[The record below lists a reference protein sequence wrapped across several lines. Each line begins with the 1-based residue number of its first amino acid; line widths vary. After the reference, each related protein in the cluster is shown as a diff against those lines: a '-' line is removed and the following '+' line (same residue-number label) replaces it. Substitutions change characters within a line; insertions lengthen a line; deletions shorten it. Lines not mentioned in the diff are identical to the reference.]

1 MITIDPTSAV
11 INAAVFPA
19 YKQMIQGGIA
29 NFKDNLGKGRLSTLP
44 LKELQSIPVDITYA
58 DVKYSFRVTPKAPD
72 KMVFKMGAQSI
83 EVRYREQA
91 DGSIYA
97 AYGVESHQVFA
108 KEEALGLRLVLDG
121 VAVLLPTLYD
131 PRSDITGK
139 LLRYTVEDGASVKK
153 GDTFPEAEAM
163 KMIITLNATES
174 GAIKHEGDV
183 INKHEKPAGSIIN
196 QGDVKKGETFP
207 EAKAMKMIITLNAT
221 ESGVIKHEGDLLA
234 SLTLAD
240 PPRVKKIGTFSGTL
254 EYATGEEMVA
264 ATLERFRKAQKTLEL
279 VMDGYV
285 PDAEPAVQAMLSA
298 LASVSLPIEE
308 IKDAASALGQKMPVE
323 LDMMMPK
330 VYAAT
335 LAEHV
340 NGIDSTETANLVTKL
355 RAVVEEFVKSLFESK
370 QASVR
375 IIIAPV
381 TAQIDKYAKGLRE
394 NAIDVMCA
402 LLSRYVNVEST
413 FVDMSTDQAVG
424 ELVKA
429 YPKDLQKVYAMAF
442 AHEQLKG
449 RNLLAISMLGQL
461 SGFPERFG
469 VEPLCTLPPALN
481 VVVKL
486 SQMPVAAYK
495 EVALTVA
502 KFALMKAEKP
512 FDEVAVRELKA
523 QLKSVMEEFG
533 ETSTPFDGDKV
544 PLRGSRQPVLGATS
558 SAPPSFLS
566 LDTSVLFSDNNCND
580 CDDGGPGSEF
590 PMCVV
595 GTDCG
600 DCGVH
605 SASPPPLP
613 HSPATVCMISCLNDG
628 GSSCHDDGGGPGSE
642 FATCAYPPS
651 PPPPS
656 PPPLSTQPS
665 PPLSPPSSP
674 PPSSPPS
681 PLPSP
686 PRISMPTPPPR
697 SPAVHPAPNPPPNI
711 CSNPFFIISKIDCRN
726 MVLCPCLSTAVG
738 GTGLHRNPAGNS
750 TIDPC
755 AIYRGAACTCAG
767 RNSMTAIDGLRE
779 GARQVFEIAIE
790 ELFIE
795 STLWNADFKY
805 SFPYEDTAGVPV
817 DEGVKR
823 NGAPLRWVE
832 CFDGALVLLRLGGL
846 LVYAVCSE
854 QERSGRNTRIVIWSK
869 NNRSYRNEWVKLAL
883 IALIVPGVSAMV
895 TTAPSDGDGTG
906 AHRAESAQMPP
917 PRPPPPTQCAD
928 DVNSGALDASGA
940 RLPCFYFEA
949 QPSTCASY
957 SLART
962 NCPVACGT
970 CPPDPP
976 GVVFSTGAE
985 TSHRALAVGMHAVQL
1000 NHRRAQQAQAGVAP
1014 SPTSALNSSAGSS
1027 PVMAPPF
1034 PRSLLPPSPASPS
1047 PWSLPPQP
1055 SPPPSLPAMSV
1066 VDFALRLAGDVSS
1079 FTPSVRTEMKTAIAA
1094 RAGVDPSAVM
1104 VTITSGSVIVSVRIL
1119 TPPAMATSVQS
1130 AMASTTSSPSSAT
1143 AMLASV
1149 TGVSIAVLAVVTPPI
1164 LANVA
1169 PLPPPSSP
1177 SPSPPPQRPQGASI
1191 TAGGGS
1197 ITILAIAVPAAIV
1210 VLLCCLAMVCWWTRR
1225 RQVKLPRKDA
1235 NHWLRNVSV
1244 GTVTADDHHQQEP
1257 PKSSRMNP
1265 PRASRGWDW
1274 SDENAP
1280 TSAEALIALLLKLA
1294 AESPRDVVE
1303 RYGLLESLLCIIGR
1317 HEFELDLP
1325 SASALPGT
1333 LEPAPEATAAHAA
1346 LSCLLAL
1353 CAPGS
1358 ACRTALLLWLGQHTW
1373 AAHDLVCILVA
1384 RREEAHL
1391 ILVQIAQAAPV
1402 GMHAVASAL
1411 KDACAAAAVY
1421 NAPIA
1426 TADSTTMHS
1435 DQLVHSVAAA
1445 LAPTGRAIG
1454 LDMSSIVAGTL
1465 GTAAAGDGACF
1476 QAEVRRLVRAAVCAW
1491 QTLPSSEWPATMPPR
1506 AKKTQTCALD
1516 KMTELRAAAAL
1527 PATSPQQRREHNR
1540 DMAVIALDGTPAFLD
1555 AMVHGGVFAQT
1566 KAFSSAAIRGDAALC
1581 EKDEFQAGR
1590 NAWACFGL
1598 QLVLL
1603 GVPVDC
1609 NAAVVGY
1616 SMLYPYSDNLLDD
1629 PTLTKDDKLV
1639 FQALFRQRLAGAAV
1653 SPPSGESARLCWE
1666 QVRLIESTWPR
1677 HEHGSVYH
1685 SLVAISD
1692 AQTHSL
1698 QQHVPP
1704 DQARYGSILD
1714 ITVEKGGTS
1723 VLADLL
1729 VCVGGR
1735 FTRAQAAY
1743 AFHLGVALQLVD
1755 DLQDVDE
1762 DLRAGQQTLFTVPA
1776 ALHGLRADR
1785 YAHRLA
1791 HMLIKVID
1799 RPVVVTAVD
1808 SDAAELLPVD
1818 TLVAASAMPTC
1829 AEHSAPRASPS
1840 VPAAA
1845 TTRNSQE
1852 TALLQEGMLRMCLV
1866 TALKAVMRAPHLFS
1880 DELLCQAAARC
1891 PLPRAQM
1898 AKLSGM
1904 RTLMKLVKAD
1914 AL

>member
-1 MITIDPTSAV
+1 VLCIPSASATPSSSPHTPHTRYRLTPARCSSNALPQLRHIPRACAQPSQGKPSYGELLETDAFKSNTIDTAWLDGVVVHQSVVITIDPTSAV
-11 INAAVFPA
+11 INVAVFRA
-19 YKQMIQGGIA
+19 YKQIIQGGIA
-29 NFKDNLGKGRLSTLP
+29 NFKDNLGKDQLSTLP
-44 LKELQSIPVDITYA
+44 LKELQSIPVVNA
-58 DVKYSFRVTPKAPD
+58 DVKYSFRMTPKAPD
-72 KMVFKMGAQSI
+72 TMVLKIGAQSI

-91 DGSIYA
+91 DGSIDA
-97 AYGVESHQVFA
+97 AYGVDSHQVF
-108 KEEALGLRLVLDG
+108 
-121 VAVLLPTLYD
+121 
-131 PRSDITGK
+131 
-139 LLRYTVEDGASVKK
+139 
-153 GDTFPEAEAM
+153 
-163 KMIITLNATES
+163 
-174 GAIKHEGDV
+174 
-183 INKHEKPAGSIIN
+183 
-196 QGDVKKGETFP
+196 
-207 EAKAMKMIITLNAT
+207 
-221 ESGVIKHEGDLLA
+221 
-234 SLTLAD
+234 
-240 PPRVKKIGTFSGTL
+240 

-264 ATLERFRKAQKTLEL
+264 GSATLERFRKAQSTLEL
-279 VMDGYV
+279 VMDDYV
-285 PDAEPAVQAMLSA
+285 LDAEPAVQAMLSA
-298 LASVSLPIEE
+298 IASVSLPVEE
-308 IKDAASALGQKMPVE
+308 IKDAGSALGQKMPVE
-323 LDMMMPK
+323 LDMMMQK

-340 NGIDSTETANLVTKL
+340 NGMESTETANLVTKL
-355 RAVVEEFVKSLFESK
+355 RSVVEEFVMSLFESK
-370 QASVR
+370 QADVR
-375 IIIAPV
+375 MTIAQV
-381 TAQIDKYAKGLRE
+381 TAQIDKYAKGLRD
-394 NAIDVMCA
+394 NAID
-402 LLSRYVNVEST
+402 VNVEST
-413 FVDMSTDQAVG
+413 FVDMSTDLAVG
-424 ELVKA
+424 ALGKA
-429 YPKDLQKVYAMAF
+429 NPKDLQKVYAMAF

-449 RNLLAISMLGQL
+449 RNLLVISMLGQL
-461 SGFPERFG
+461 SGFQERFG

-481 VVVKL
+481 VVVTH
-486 SQMPVAAYK
+486 SQMPGAAYK
-495 EVALTVA
+495 EVALTAA
-502 KFALMKAEKP
+502 KFGLMKAEKS
-512 FDEVAVRELKA
+512 FDEAVRDLKA
-523 QLKSVMEEFG
+523 ELKSVMEEFG

-544 PLRGSRQPVLGATS
+544 ALRGSRQPVL
-558 SAPPSFLS
+558 
-566 LDTSVLFSDNNCND
+566 
-580 CDDGGPGSEF
+580 
-590 PMCVV
+590 
-595 GTDCG
+595 
-600 DCGVH
+600 
-605 SASPPPLP
+605 
-613 HSPATVCMISCLNDG
+613 
-628 GSSCHDDGGGPGSE
+628 
-642 FATCAYPPS
+642 
-651 PPPPS
+651 
-656 PPPLSTQPS
+656 
-665 PPLSPPSSP
+665 
-674 PPSSPPS
+674 
-681 PLPSP
+681 
-686 PRISMPTPPPR
+686 
-697 SPAVHPAPNPPPNI
+697 
-711 CSNPFFIISKIDCRN
+711 K
-726 MVLCPCLSTAVG
+726 
-738 GTGLHRNPAGNS
+738 
-750 TIDPC
+750 
-755 AIYRGAACTCAG
+755 
-767 RNSMTAIDGLRE
+767 
-779 GARQVFEIAIE
+779 
-790 ELFIE
+790 
-795 STLWNADFKY
+795 LWNADVKY
-805 SFPYEDTAGVPV
+805 
-817 DEGVKR
+817 
-823 NGAPLRWVE
+823 GAPLRWVE
-832 CFDGALVLLRLGGL
+832 CFDGALVLLRLCGL

-869 NNRSYRNEWVKLAL
+869 NNRSYRNEWVKWAL
-883 IALIVPGVSAMV
+883 LALIVPGVSAM
-895 TTAPSDGDGTG
+895 A
-906 AHRAESAQMPP
+906 
-917 PRPPPPTQCAD
+917 
-928 DVNSGALDASGA
+928 
-940 RLPCFYFEA
+940 
-949 QPSTCASY
+949 
-957 SLART
+957 
-962 NCPVACGT
+962 
-970 CPPDPP
+970 
-976 GVVFSTGAE
+976 
-985 TSHRALAVGMHAVQL
+985 
-1000 NHRRAQQAQAGVAP
+1000 
-1014 SPTSALNSSAGSS
+1014 
-1027 PVMAPPF
+1027 
-1034 PRSLLPPSPASPS
+1034 
-1047 PWSLPPQP
+1047 
-1055 SPPPSLPAMSV
+1055 
-1066 VDFALRLAGDVSS
+1066 
-1079 FTPSVRTEMKTAIAA
+1079 
-1094 RAGVDPSAVM
+1094 
-1104 VTITSGSVIVSVRIL
+1104 TI
-1119 TPPAMATSVQS
+1119 
-1130 AMASTTSSPSSAT
+1130 
-1143 AMLASV
+1143 
-1149 TGVSIAVLAVVTPPI
+1149 
-1164 LANVA
+1164 ANVA

-1177 SPSPPPQRPQGASI
+1177 SPSPPPQRPPVALNS
-1191 TAGGGS
+1191 AGGGS
-1197 ITILAIAVPAAIV
+1197 ITILVIAVPAAII

-1244 GTVTADDHHQQEP
+1244 SAVTADDHNQQEP
-1257 PKSSRMNP
+1257 PVSSIMNP

-1274 SDENAP
+1274 SDENGP

-1317 HEFELDLP
+1317 QEFELDLP

-1358 ACRTALLLWLGQHTW
+1358 ACRTALLLWLGQHMW

-1384 RREEAHL
+1384 RREEAHF

-1411 KDACAAAAVY
+1411 KDACVAAAVY

-1445 LAPTGRAIG
+1445 LAPTCRAIG
-1454 LDMSSIVAGTL
+1454 LDMSSIVAETL

-1506 AKKTQTCALD
+1506 AKKTQTSAMD
-1516 KMTELRAAAAL
+1516 KMFELRATAAL
-1527 PATSPQQRREHNR
+1527 PETSPQQRRELNR

-1629 PTLTKDDKLV
+1629 PTLTKGDKLV

-1666 QVRLIESTWPR
+1666 QVRLIESMWPR

-1776 ALHGLRADR
+1776 ALHGQRADR
-1785 YAHRLA
+1785 YARRLA

-1799 RPVVVTAVD
+1799 RPVAVTAVD
-1808 SDAAELLPVD
+1808 SDSAELLPVD
-1818 TLVAASAMPTC
+1818 TLVAGSAMPTC
-1829 AEHSAPRASPS
+1829 AEHSPS
-1840 VPAAA
+1840 VPAAT

-1866 TALKAVMRAPHLFS
+1866 TALKAVMRAPNLFS
-1880 DELLCQAAARC
+1880 DEFLCQAATRC